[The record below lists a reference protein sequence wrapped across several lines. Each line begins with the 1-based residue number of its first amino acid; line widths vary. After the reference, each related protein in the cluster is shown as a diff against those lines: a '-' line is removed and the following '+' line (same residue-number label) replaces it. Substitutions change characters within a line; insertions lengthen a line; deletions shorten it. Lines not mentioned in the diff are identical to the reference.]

1 MKIEQLFVQYLYK
14 NKHVNLTGIGVFR
27 LRPDIALPTE
37 GDKDYSMPP
46 DAFSF
51 EYNLKTTEDEGLVDY
66 IVEQTRKIKPL
77 ASSDLDSYAILA
89 KQFLNIG
96 KPFLIEGVGT
106 IQKSQQGD
114 YEFIPG
120 NFITPKIDDFPKQL
134 KERKEETVSFE
145 SESTSSHSSR
155 NLIIG
160 LTIVGVTFAGLAA
173 YYFVVVKNQN
183 NTEQTEPKTIVQ
195 KDTLVTDTSKTV
207 VVTTDTLKKSN
218 ADSIDNFAAIPSPQI
233 KTDNSSF
240 KIVLKEY
247 VTPTAAQ
254 NAYNRLTSYGH
265 KLTMVKMD
273 SAKYILVMSFK
284 KPLSDTLRVKD
295 SIKRF
300 FGGQPYIQP

>member
-1 MKIEQLFVQYLYK
+1 LFYSKINILKIEQLFVQYLYK
-14 NKHVNLTGIGVFR
+14 IKHVNLTGIGVFR

-66 IVEQTRKIKPL
+66 IVEQTIKIKPL

-134 KERKEETVSFE
+134 K
-145 SESTSSHSSR
+145 
-155 NLIIG
+155 
-160 LTIVGVTFAGLAA
+160 
-173 YYFVVVKNQN
+173 
-183 NTEQTEPKTIVQ
+183 
-195 KDTLVTDTSKTV
+195 
-207 VVTTDTLKKSN
+207 
-218 ADSIDNFAAIPSPQI
+218 
-233 KTDNSSF
+233 
-240 KIVLKEY
+240 
-247 VTPTAAQ
+247 
-254 NAYNRLTSYGH
+254 
-265 KLTMVKMD
+265 
-273 SAKYILVMSFK
+273 
-284 KPLSDTLRVKD
+284 
-295 SIKRF
+295 
-300 FGGQPYIQP
+300 